1 MNTYVCSLFYDFS
14 GVNKTCEDMG
24 PSGYFFN
31 AVMQRKNEN
40 EHSLSNL
47 GSFHWDLAGCLA
59 AAWLLVCMALIK
71 GVKSSGKVVY
81 FTALYPYVVLVILFG
96 IGLSLN
102 GSVEGIK
109 YYLTPDW
116 QKIRDPTV
124 SAILIHFM
132 IFYIL

>member
-1 MNTYVCSLFYDFS
+1 
-14 GVNKTCEDMG
+14 MG
-24 PSGYFFN
+24 PSEYFFN
-31 AVMQRKNEN
+31 AVMQRKNGS

-47 GSFHWDLAGCLA
+47 GAFHWDLAGCLA
-59 AAWLLVCMALIK
+59 AAWLLVCLALIK

-81 FTALYPYVVLVILFG
+81 FTALYPYVVLVTLFG

-116 QKIRDPTV
+116 QKIQNPTV
-124 SAILIHFM
+124 SATLIYFM
-132 IFYIL
+132 IF

>member
-1 MNTYVCSLFYDFS
+1 
-14 GVNKTCEDMG
+14 MG
-24 PSGYFFN
+24 PSDYFFN
-31 AVMQRKNEN
+31 AVMQRKNGS

-47 GSFHWDLAGCLA
+47 GTFHWDLAGCLA
-59 AAWLLVCMALIK
+59 AAWLLVCLALIK
-71 GVKSSGKVVY
+71 GVKSSGKVMY

-102 GSVEGIK
+102 GSVEGVK

-124 SAILIHFM
+124 SAILIHLT
-132 IFYIL
+132 IFFIL

>member
-1 MNTYVCSLFYDFS
+1 MLSGSLIIHNFI
-14 GVNKTCEDMG
+14 GVDKTCEEMG
-24 PSGYFFN
+24 PSEYFFN
-31 AVMQRKNEN
+31 AVMQRKNEY

-47 GSFHWDLAGCLA
+47 GAFHWDLAGCLA
-59 AAWLLVCMALIK
+59 AAWLLVCLALIK

-96 IGLSLN
+96 IGLSLD

-116 QKIRDPTV
+116 EKIQNPTV
-124 SAILIHFM
+124 SAILIQFM
-132 IFYIL
+132 IF